1 MAWRRPKPDYEAID
15 KAFFEAE
22 KFYRLVTGSM
32 SPEMNETVETR
43 LASVVFLFGAVAAAG
58 DPWEMSPA
66 DRAAAFALA
75 QAASGVSEAD
85 AQTMGRFVLE
95 VMDEGDEEWP
105 WAIAFTCGG
114 EAYEAFRDGSEV
126 RALELLAEALETAPP
141 VDEAPAGSLA
151 RQVAGVL
158 R

>member
-1 MAWRRPKPDYEAID
+1 MWGRRPPPDDEAID
-15 KAFFEAE
+15 KTFAEAQ

-32 SPEMNETVETR
+32 SAEMNQTIETR
-43 LASVVFLFGAVAAAG
+43 VASVVFLFGAVAAAG

-75 QAASGVSEAD
+75 QAASGFSDDD
-85 AQTMGRFVLE
+85 AMTMGKFVLE
-95 VMDEGDEEWP
+95 VMDEGDEDWP
-105 WAIAFTCGG
+105 WTVAFTCGG
-114 EAYEAFRDGSEV
+114 EAYEAFREGSEV

-141 VDEAPAGSLA
+141 VDDAPSGSLA
-151 RQVAGVL
+151 QRVARVL